1 MDFIEALVNKTP
13 KFEFAWNI
21 LVKKKNTK
29 LSLLKGEK
37 WRSNRFQQSAA
48 RLVHLG
54 QPRIAC
60 YLKKR
65 RGEEETKILSFIYVR
80 FSLKAA
86 RYDFSVRRKNREDRG
101 RKKGERK
108 GERKEKEGE
117 EKT

>member
-1 MDFIEALVNKTP
+1 MKE
-13 KFEFAWNI
+13 
-21 LVKKKNTK
+21 
-29 LSLLKGEK
+29 
-37 WRSNRFQQSAA
+37 QSVPAIRAA

-101 RKKGERK
+101 RKKERK
-108 GERKEKEGE
+108 KGRKKEEREGR
-117 EKT
+117 KDLKKRGKGNPSPSSLFLPPKA